1 MFFLSCV
8 CYMPLRASV
17 YMCLVV
23 TCWERADSYRKDNQ
37 DEHLFKLW
45 IIGESPGQL
54 TLLLHVTVI
63 LPTMSLDKS
72 QIFSD
77 LGFFSTE

>member
-8 CYMPLRASV
+8 CYMPLRVSV
-17 YMCLVV
+17 YMCLV
-23 TCWERADSYRKDNQ
+23 DSYRKDNQ